1 MSGRTDESTRE
12 PHVVLYTRHGC
23 HLCDEAHEL
32 LIAHH
37 LSPIVVDIDGDEA
50 LKAQFDTSVPVV
62 EIDGRVRFRGH
73 VDPVL
78 LRRIMGGSA

>member
-1 MSGRTDESTRE
+1 MSDSRDESMRE

-23 HLCDEAHEL
+23 HLCDQAHEL

-37 LSPIVVDIDGDEA
+37 LSLTVIDIDGDPA
-50 LKAQFDTSVPVV
+50 LRARFDTSVPVV

-78 LRRIMGGSA
+78 LQRMIGGNA